1 MGRIAQNGSDAVS
14 NLAMSVTTDNSS
26 YDEVTLVRMENPGEE
41 ESGLF
46 GTFLVDV
53 TDTSNVKF
61 QMKTSSFKSA
71 TTTSLQG
78 STDSTYTG
86 IFSVR
91 LGDT

>member
-61 QMKTSSFKSA
+61 YMKTSSFG
-71 TTTSLQG
+71 TSTVLKG
-78 STDSTYTG
+78 NTDNTHTA